1 MLLLHVFLS
10 DLFFKQF
17 FVFVPFGSIF
27 TIVSKI
33 FKLQIHEMVK
43 VLNEACFC
51 NFWNVHTLY
60 TEFWTCPYI
69 LMGRGGQ
76 PPTTLYFS
84 GLLLFFHSVIKSL
97 HSQAF
102 NHVIRIL
109 LLSWVC
115 SDPLHTQTDLYLKV
129 LHPPFFNHLI
139 MLLNERAT

>member
-1 MLLLHVFLS
+1 MRTDHLSCTKGGNVTKFYFCIYFFLIY
-10 DLFFKQF
+10 FFKQF
-17 FVFVPFGSIF
+17 FVVVPFGSIF
-27 TIVSKI
+27 TIISKI

-43 VLNEACFC
+43 VLSEACFC

-76 PPTTLYFS
+76 HPTTLYFS
-84 GLLLFFHSVIKSL
+84 DLLLFFHSVIISL

-115 SDPLHTQTDLYLKV
+115 SDPLHTQTY
-129 LHPPFFNHLI
+129 I
-139 MLLNERAT
+139 